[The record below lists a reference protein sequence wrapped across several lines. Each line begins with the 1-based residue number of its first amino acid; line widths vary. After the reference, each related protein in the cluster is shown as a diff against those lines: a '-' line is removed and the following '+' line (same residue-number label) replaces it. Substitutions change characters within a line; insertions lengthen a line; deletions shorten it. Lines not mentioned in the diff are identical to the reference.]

1 MAMCKLGYLTQHLK
15 LINLFNLNK
24 RGETSPENFYEE
36 EQK

>member
-24 RGETSPENFYEE
+24 CGETSPENFYEE
-36 EQK
+36 